1 MTMIDD
7 KTLADHNL
15 TRSEYDFIVKLIGRE
30 PNLTELG
37 IFSVMWSEHCGYKSS
52 KVYLK
57 KFPTKGKYLIQGPG
71 ENAGVM
77 DIGDGLAVVFKI
89 ESHNH
94 PSYLEPYQGAAT
106 GVGGILR
113 DIFTMG
119 ARPVA
124 VLDSLRFGPLDKPK
138 NRSVAEGVVS
148 GISGYGNAFGVPTV
162 GGEVYFHDCYSQ
174 NPLVNVCCV
183 GLAEKDKIFLARAQG
198 IGNAVIYVG
207 AKTGRDGI
215 HGATMASA
223 EFGKE
228 TEQKRPNVQVGDPFK
243 EKLLLEACLEVM
255 AKGLVIGIQDMG
267 AAGLTCS
274 TTEMAAKSD
283 TGMEINLDLV
293 PQREEGMNPY
303 EIMLS
308 ESQERMLIVTSQDKV
323 KPLQAVFSKW
333 DLEAV
338 VIGKVTDDGQLKAH
352 FHGELVIDIPVKAV
366 VDLCPAYRRPVE
378 APAFVRR
385 LARYKIPEMPADLDL
400 NQVFLQLVAS
410 PDIADKQ
417 WVFRQY
423 DHMVQINTIVLPGA
437 DAAVLRLKGMKKGLA
452 MTLDGNSLYAYLNPR
467 RGGEIAVAEAC
478 RNLACV
484 GATPMG
490 VTNCLNFG
498 NPEKAEIMWQF
509 KEAVEGIARACRQFD
524 IPVTGGNVSFYNE
537 TEGQAVFPTPVLGIV
552 GLVDDVA
559 TIPGAGF
566 RGEREAIILLGENKE
581 ELGGSEY
588 LRLVFDQEKGQAPE
602 LDFNQEKN
610 VQEVCRQ
617 AIKQKLVRTAHDLSE
632 GGLAVAL
639 AECSIKSKKGLGFEV
654 KLNDKIRT
662 DALLFG
668 ESQSRIILVA
678 KDKNAGKILALAR
691 KMKVK
696 ARVIGKTGGK
706 KMVIWHRK
714 KKVVE
719 QPVKL
724 VRDAFKNSIP
734 GYFKI

>member
-1 MTMIDD
+1 MIDE
-7 KTLADHNL
+7 KILADHNL
-15 TRSEYDFIVKLIGRE
+15 THEEYDHIVRLVGRE

-57 KFPTKGKYLIQGPG
+57 KFPTKGKYVIQGPG
-71 ENAGVM
+71 ENAGVL

-94 PSYLEPYQGAAT
+94 PSYIEPYQGAAT

-124 VLDSLRFGPLDKPK
+124 VLDSLRFGPLDNPK
-138 NRSVAEGVVS
+138 NRAITDGVVS
-148 GISGYGNAFGVPTV
+148 GISGYGNSFGVPTV
-162 GGEVYFHDCYSQ
+162 GGEAYFHECYAQ

-183 GLAEKDKIFLARAQG
+183 GLAEKDKLFFARAQG
-198 IGNAVIYVG
+198 VGNAVIYVG

-228 TEQKRPNVQVGDPFK
+228 TEHKRPNVQVGDPFK
-243 EKLLLEACLEVM
+243 EKLLLEACLEAM
-255 AKGLVIGIQDMG
+255 AKNLIVGIQDMG

-274 TTEMAAKSD
+274 TTEMAAKAG

-293 PQREEGMNPY
+293 PQREAGMNPY

-308 ESQERMLIVTSQDKV
+308 ESQERMLIVAEPEKV
-323 KPLQAVFSKW
+323 KELQQIFNKW
-333 DLEAV
+333 DLDAV
-338 VIGKVTDDGQLKAH
+338 VIGRVTDDGQLKAY

-366 VDLCPAYRRPVE
+366 VDLCPAYRRPTKV
-378 APAFVRR
+378 PSFIR
-385 LARYKIPEMPADLDL
+385 KISRFHLPEILSDL
-400 NQVFLQLVAS
+400 NEVFLKLLSS
-410 PDIADKQ
+410 PTIADKE

-423 DHMVQINTIVLPGA
+423 DHMVQVNTMVLPGA
-437 DAAVLRLKGMKKGLA
+437 DSAVLRLKGLKKGLA
-452 MTLDGNSLYAYLNPR
+452 MTLDGNSLYTFLNPE
-467 RGGEIAVAEAC
+467 RGGQIAVAEAC

-484 GATPMG
+484 GAVPIG

-498 NPEKAEIMWQF
+498 NPEKPEVMWQF
-509 KEAVEGIARACRQFD
+509 KEAVEGIAEACRQFD

-537 TEGQAVFPTPVLGIV
+537 TEGKSIYPTPVLGIV
-552 GLVDDVA
+552 GLVEDTSTVPS
-559 TIPGAGF
+559 PGFLAAG
-566 RGEREAIILLGENKE
+566 EAIVLLGENKE

-588 LRLVFDQEKGQAPE
+588 LRVIFNLEKGQPPA
-602 LDFNQEKN
+602 LDFDLEKHLL
-610 VQEVCRQ
+610 ECCRQ
-617 AIKQKLVRTAHDLSE
+617 VIRQKLIRTAHDLSE

-639 AECSIKSKKGLGFEV
+639 AECSFHSPKKIGFEV
-654 KLNDKIRT
+654 KLTDPIRT

-678 KDKNAGKILALAR
+678 KEKNVKKILALAR
-691 KMKVK
+691 KLKVK
-696 ARVIGKTGGK
+696 ARVIGKTGGR

-714 KKVVE
+714 KKVVD
-719 QPVKL
+719 QPVEL
-724 VRDAFKNSIP
+724 GYNAWKNAIP
-734 GYFKI
+734 NYFEVKKD